1 MVQDIFKSLWERRAE
16 LVMNNAE
23 HYLIRAAKFK
33 TFEYFRNK
41 AIQQKVGERTMQ
53 VCPYASNCTE
63 ERVLYN
69 ELCSKV
75 NRAVDDLPCQC
86 RRVYK
91 MSREHG
97 MRNKDIARELMISE
111 RAVELHISKALSSL
125 RLKLADL

>member
-1 MVQDIFKSLWERRAE
+1 MRHAMEHSNILFVFKKIIH
-16 LVMNNAE
+16 VVT
-23 HYLIRAAKFK
+23 IRLKIPFK

-41 AIQQKVGERTMQ
+41 AIQQKVDERTMQ
-53 VCPYASNCTE
+53 ICPYASNCTE

-91 MSREHG
+91 MSREQG